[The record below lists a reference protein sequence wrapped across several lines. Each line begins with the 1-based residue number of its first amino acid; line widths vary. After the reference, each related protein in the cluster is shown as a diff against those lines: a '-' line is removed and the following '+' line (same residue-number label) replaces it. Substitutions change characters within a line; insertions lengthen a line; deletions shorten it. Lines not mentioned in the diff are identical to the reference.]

1 MLPKLKQFLVVITGL
16 IVAKIW
22 HDTLPIFIDLYCIN
36 ISRLLLS
43 KYVSCNS
50 LGMTIGGISAG
61 LFTDSLSPRVV
72 FPTGM
77 FGISC
82 STIFIMLS
90 LQWPSLNNLFSIFIY
105 SIFFYF
111 SLLWFYRLLYD
122 YLKFLFKYR
131 FRIYNHNYA
140 FLISSIPI
148 LLIWYYSRNI
158 NDLFT
163 SLIDPNMVFLFIR
176 GALMS
181 ISMNAAYVTIGD
193 MYKDSSWLPVASA
206 YLYTALFGCLASLPI
221 IIKYT
226 SKNIFILFVLISLI
240 LVFALRDIIPKK
252 EIKRID
258 FRNYFTSI
266 SVIIKSKEFWM
277 VCSVTMVCIGSFYN
291 LMYTFKDASI
301 NKDLGSNLIKIQSI
315 GRYSTFAVGI
325 VSNFLGIAF
334 LRISNQNCAQFMY
347 YGMGFVS
354 FGMICLT
361 FLFAFKKLGFISELI
376 FYLIC
381 ACSGICQ
388 PASKAS
394 ILSVAQGLGPNI
406 TGTAQSLTTFSYSFI
421 EFIGTTVIFR
431 LKYPIGCITYLS
443 IGSMLVMFL
452 AINIY
457 RSRQKINSYI
467 SPDP

>member
-16 IVAKIW
+16 IIAKIW
-22 HDTLPIFIDLYCIN
+22 HDTLPIFLDLYSTN

-72 FPTGM
+72 FPIGM
-77 FGISC
+77 LGIFC
-82 STIFIMLS
+82 TTVFMMLS
-90 LQWPSLNNLFSIFIY
+90 FQWPSLNNLFCISIC
-105 SIFFYF
+105 IFSYF
-111 SLLWFYRLLYD
+111 TLLWFCRLSYH
-122 YLKFLFKYR
+122 YFKFLFKYR
-131 FRIYNHNYA
+131 FRIHNHKDYA
-140 FLISSIPI
+140 LLISSLFILI
-148 LLIWYYSRNI
+148 LLYYSRSI

-163 SLIDPNMVFLFIR
+163 SSIDPNMIFLFIR
-176 GALMS
+176 GVLMS

-193 MYKDSSWLPVASA
+193 MYKSSSWLPVASA
-206 YLYTALFGCLASLPI
+206 YLYTALFGSLASLPI

-226 SKNIFILFVLISLI
+226 SKNIFLIFSLISLI
-240 LVFALRDIIPKK
+240 LVFALPNIIPKK
-252 EIKRID
+252 EVKQID
-258 FRNYFTSI
+258 FRNYLFSI
-266 SVIIKSKEFWM
+266 GIIAKSKEFWM

-301 NKDLGSNLIKIQSI
+301 NNDLSSNLIKIQSI
-315 GRYSTFAVGI
+315 GRYSTFIIGI
-325 VSNFLGIAF
+325 LANFFGIAF
-334 LRISNQNCAQFMY
+334 LRISNRNCAQFMY

-394 ILSVAQGLGPNI
+394 ILSVAQGFGPNI
-406 TGTAQSLTTFSYSFI
+406 TGTAQSLTTFSYSLV

-431 LKYPIGCITYLS
+431 LKYPIGCIAYLS
-443 IGSMLVMFL
+443 VGSILVMFL

-467 SPDP
+467 SADP